1 MASVSYDDIFS
12 NFLGSITDYDL
23 QVNLSPSDS
32 YSLMTEYL
40 HKTVADQ
47 YVKHLFSSV
56 TLDDDVQMFTYEMAN
71 GNDDAE
77 FVVMAIS
84 KWMVYEWLHKEVRSK
99 LNTAQFFGGK
109 EQKFYSQAQHI
120 SELRALQDDAFK
132 EARRFIQ
139 DRGYISNSYLVGGT

>member
-1 MASVSYDDIFS
+1 MTSVSYDEIFS

-32 YSLMTEYL
+32 YGLMTEYL

-47 YVKHLFSSV
+47 YVKHLFSTV
-56 TLDDDVQMFTYEMAN
+56 TLDDDVQTFTYEMAN
-71 GNDDAE
+71 GDDDTE

-99 LNTAQFFGGK
+99 INTAQFFGGK
-109 EQKFYSQAQHI
+109 EQKYYSQAQHI
-120 SELRALQDDAFK
+120 SELRGLQDDAFT

-139 DRGYISNSYLVGGT
+139 DRGYINNSYLGGT

>member
-1 MASVSYDDIFS
+1 MTSVSYDEIFS

-32 YSLMTEYL
+32 YGLMTEYL

-47 YVKHLFSSV
+47 YVKHLFNSV
-56 TLDDDVQMFTYEMAN
+56 ALDDDVQMLTFEMAN
-71 GNDDAE
+71 GDDDIE

-84 KWMVYEWLHKEVRSK
+84 KGMVYEWLHKEVRSR

-109 EQKFYSQAQHI
+109 EQKYYSQAQHI
-120 SELRALQDDAFK
+120 SELRGLQDDAFK

-139 DRGYISNSYLVGGT
+139 DRGFISNSYLGGT